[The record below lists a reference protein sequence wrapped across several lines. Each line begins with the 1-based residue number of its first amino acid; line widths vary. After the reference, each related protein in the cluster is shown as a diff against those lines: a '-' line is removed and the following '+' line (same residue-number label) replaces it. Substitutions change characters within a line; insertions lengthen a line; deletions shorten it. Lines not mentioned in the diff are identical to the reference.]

1 MPRFKTDILIR
12 DKRLKQMQ
20 QNGVNVNYEILGQ
33 EEYLHELK
41 LKLVE
46 EAKECFNTPSREKD
60 ELSKEL
66 ADVLEV
72 IDYLIKT
79 ANLNPDKILAYKKQ
93 KHENL
98 GGFDL
103 RIKTNFIEIDEEN
116 KSELDYYLKYP
127 DKYPCTSK

>member
-1 MPRFKTDILIR
+1 MRRFKTNILIR

-20 QNGVNVNYEILGQ
+20 QNGINVNYEILAQ
-33 EEYLHELK
+33 EKYLDELK

-46 EAKECFNTPSREKD
+46 EATECLNTPLTEKD

-72 IDYLIKT
+72 INYLIK
-79 ANLNPDKILAYKKQ
+79 AAGLNPAEILAYKKL
-93 KHENL
+93 KHEKL

-103 RIKTNFIEIDEEN
+103 KIKTHFVEIDEKN

-127 DKYPCTSK
+127 DKYPCIDK

>member
-1 MPRFKTDILIR
+1 
-12 DKRLKQMQ
+12 MQ
-20 QNGVNVNYEILGQ
+20 QNGINVNYEILAQ
-33 EEYLHELK
+33 EKYLDELK

-46 EAKECFNTPSREKD
+46 EATECLNTPLTEKD

-72 IDYLIKT
+72 INYLIK
-79 ANLNPDKILAYKKQ
+79 AAGLNPAEILAYKKQ
-93 KHENL
+93 KHEKL

-103 RIKTNFIEIDEEN
+103 KIKTHFTEIDEKN

-127 DKYPCTSK
+127 DKYPCINK